1 MVPCTTQVWPDLA
14 LLEGSQLGPWN
25 YKGISALLSTL
36 PTSMWGKSRE
46 ILPRPGEI
54 YWRIPL
60 SHPHLWSHLE
70 RPLYLLGTCHTPEE
84 TQRTWEGAR
93 HHARRACPSVGASAT
108 TALDQHPQWNYNDR
122 TDSRAR
128 DNMIQY
134 LINGIKKCIKTPVH
148 YDKINKMTQDKGENP
163 AMHQGCLI
171 KTLRKY
177 TDINFQTPDVQALLS
192 HYFISQSTPDILR
205 KLQKWN

>member
-1 MVPCTTQVWPDLA
+1 
-14 LLEGSQLGPWN
+14 
-25 YKGISALLSTL
+25 
-36 PTSMWGKSRE
+36 
-46 ILPRPGEI
+46 
-54 YWRIPL
+54 
-60 SHPHLWSHLE
+60 
-70 RPLYLLGTCHTPEE
+70 
-84 TQRTWEGAR
+84 
-93 HHARRACPSVGASAT
+93 
-108 TALDQHPQWNYNDR
+108 
-122 TDSRAR
+122 
-128 DNMIQY
+128 MIQY

-205 KLQKWN
+205 KLQK